1 MNNKI
6 TAQLGLILVA
16 IIWGGTFFMVKQALN
31 DAPPFSFATLRFG
44 LASILSMAL
53 INRKLFQLTKI
64 EIIGGIICGFC
75 LFLGYSFQNFGLMN
89 TTASKSAF
97 ITSISVLF
105 VPILLV
111 MFKLQQVRVRI
122 WIAVLIATVGLY
134 ILILPGG
141 EGLNIGDILTSA
153 CALSFAIHIIIQDIY
168 IKKEIRLLP
177 FFCVQSG
184 FVTLLSFL
192 NVQIFEPQA
201 IIWSDRLFAAII
213 ITGSLATF
221 AAFLIMIWAQ
231 KILTPSETAII
242 FSFEPVAAALFA
254 TAVGGEILGLWGW
267 IGGGLVCL
275 AVVYGESG

>member
-6 TAQLGLILVA
+6 TAQFGLILVT
-16 IIWGGTFFMVKQALN
+16 IIWGITFVLVKQALN
-31 DAPPFSFATLRFG
+31 DAAPFSFATLRFG
-44 LASILSMAL
+44 LATILTMAL
-53 INRKLFQLTKI
+53 INRKLLQLTKI
-64 EIIGGIICGFC
+64 EIIGGIICGFF

-97 ITSISVLF
+97 ITSISVLL
-105 VPILLV
+105 VPILLII
-111 MFKLQQVRVRI
+111 FKLQQVQVRI

-141 EGLNIGDILTSA
+141 EELNIGDILTSA
-153 CALSFAIHIIIQDIY
+153 CALSFAIHIIFQDIY
-168 IKKEIRLLP
+168 IKKNIRLLP

-213 ITGSLATF
+213 LTGFLATF

-231 KILTPSETAII
+231 KILNPSETAII

-254 TAVGGEILGLWGW
+254 TAFGGEILGLWGW
-267 IGGGLVCL
+267 IGGGLVFL
-275 AVVYGESG
+275 AVAYGKSG